1 VSSALSSSPVALQ
14 SASKSVASLD
24 AVLLPNGR
32 AVLSLVPHL
41 GKVSAPAQTQEAA
54 LVDAVAHLVEAFA
67 LVSAEQTL
75 RIQAFLLQCPV
86 AAMTPVIQG
95 LYHADLTVVARCAM
109 VLIRLGKGVAPVVAA
124 ALQDAPLHAY
134 QRSLLMPLLV
144 ELGLVAVS

>member
-1 VSSALSSSPVALQ
+1 M
-14 SASKSVASLD
+14 
-24 AVLLPNGR
+24 LLPNGR
-32 AVLSLVPHL
+32 PVLSLVPYL
-41 GKVSAPAQTQEAA
+41 GKVSAPAQIQEAA
-54 LVDAVAHLVEAFA
+54 LADAVAHLVEAFA
-67 LVSAEQTL
+67 VVSPEQTL

-86 AAMTPVIQG
+86 TVLSPVVQG

-124 ALQDAPLHAY
+124 ALQEAPMQAY